1 MYKRYTF
8 EEVIEHNNPNG
19 FYDLGITWYLEPAHE
34 GGGYPRNLI
43 FDPSDVVVA
52 YVECSEKSIYNDEFS
67 SVLFELTAWVTLRDN
82 RNEVI
87 YGEYGR
93 VDEDHDASSEED
105 ENDFEDIEAKSEKD
119 EVNVEGNE
127 ENEDNFED
135 IEVNSENN
143 EVNIE
148 EDDEGF
154 SYSISQNDDYSFDP
168 MISICETISEPVDP
182 EDNDIIVA
190 TEEENFNYFLIAFPD
205 LEMNLEEKESEVVDK
220 TTNTEDT

>member
-8 EEVIEHNNPNG
+8 EEVVEHNNPNG

-52 YVECSEKSIYNDEFS
+52 YVKCNEKSIYNDEFS

-82 RNEVI
+82 GNKVI

-105 ENDFEDIEAKSEKD
+105 
-119 EVNVEGNE
+119 
-127 ENEDNFED
+127 
-135 IEVNSENN
+135 
-143 EVNIE
+143 
-148 EDDEGF
+148 DEGF
-154 SYSISQNDDYSFDP
+154 SYSISQNEDYSFDP

-220 TTNTEDT
+220 TTSTEDT